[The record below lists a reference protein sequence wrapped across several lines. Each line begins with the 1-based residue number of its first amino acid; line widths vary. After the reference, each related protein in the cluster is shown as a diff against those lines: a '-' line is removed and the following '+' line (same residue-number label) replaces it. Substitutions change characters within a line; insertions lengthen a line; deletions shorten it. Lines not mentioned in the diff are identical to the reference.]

1 MLQQI
6 QFIPRELTL
15 YAVVVLPQT
24 VWLYTLQQPVFR
36 GMRAQHGILEMVL
49 SLGLGPDLKARQ
61 TETYGSR
68 SSSLHP
74 WVSEEVHQ
82 PLN

>member
-1 MLQQI
+1 MLQLI

-15 YAVVVLPQT
+15 YAAAVLPQT
-24 VWLYTLQQPVFR
+24 AWQYTLQQPAFR
-36 GMRAQHGILEMVL
+36 GMRAQHGILEMVHLLGL
-49 SLGLGPDLKARQ
+49 SLELKAHQ
-61 TETYGSR
+61 IETYGSR
-68 SSSLHP
+68 STLPLP